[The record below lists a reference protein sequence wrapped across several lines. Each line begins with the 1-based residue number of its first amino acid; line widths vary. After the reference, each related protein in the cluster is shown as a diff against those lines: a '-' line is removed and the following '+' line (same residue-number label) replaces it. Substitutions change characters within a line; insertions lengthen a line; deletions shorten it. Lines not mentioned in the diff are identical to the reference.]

1 MQASSA
7 IDMAAGGFLSPDG
20 SAVSATENKRAM
32 SAPDATAAA
41 ASEESEEVAA
51 ARTGGG
57 EAARRVEA
65 LEAGGF

>member
-1 MQASSA
+1 
-7 IDMAAGGFLSPDG
+7 MAAGGFLSPDG

-65 LEAGGF
+65 LEARGF